1 MTAPAPLAWRPMA
14 EADIDAVERIAGLIH
29 PSFHERPEVFVE
41 RLALFPA
48 GSLIA
53 EATDGPVGYAVAHP
67 WLIGRPPA
75 LDTMLGAIPPEA
87 DCLYLHDVAI
97 LPAAR
102 GRKLTE
108 RLVERLQRL
117 AAGLGLRRLA
127 LTSVNATAVMWARY
141 GFATIAPDD
150 VLAAKLASY
159 GSDAVYMETP

>member
-1 MTAPAPLAWRPMA
+1 MSAPPTWRPMA

-41 RLALFPA
+41 RLVLFPA

-53 EATDGPVGYAVAHP
+53 EAADGPVGYAVAHP
-67 WLIGRPPA
+67 WALGRPPA
-75 LDTMLGAIPPEA
+75 LDSLLGAIPPDA

-102 GRKLTE
+102 GQKLTE
-108 RLVERLQRL
+108 RLVERLHQL

-141 GFATIAPDD
+141 GFSTVAPDA
-150 VLAAKLASY
+150 VLAAKLATY
-159 GSDAVYMETP
+159 GDDAVYMETP

>member
-1 MTAPAPLAWRPMA
+1 MSAPPAWRPMA
-14 EADIDAVERIAGLIH
+14 EGDIDAVERIAGLIH

-53 EATDGPVGYAVAHP
+53 DAPEGPVGYAVAHP
-67 WLIGRPPA
+67 WLLGRPPA
-75 LDTMLGAIPPEA
+75 LDSLLGAIPPAA

-108 RLVERLQRL
+108 RLVGRLRQL
-117 AAGLGLRRLA
+117 AAELGLHRLA

-141 GFATIAPDD
+141 GFATVAPDAA
-150 VLAAKLASY
+150 LAAKLATY
-159 GSDAVYMETP
+159 GDDAVYMETP